1 MTTREV
7 EHEITVGAPAAAVYQ
22 LLADVTN
29 WPRIFPPT
37 IHVDQVEA
45 EGAEEKI
52 RIWAT
57 ANGQPKNWTS
67 RRTLDP
73 EGLRIT
79 FRQEVPAEPVQ
90 HMGGTWI
97 IEPLGETESRVRLL
111 HDYSAI
117 NDDAHDLLWI
127 ARAVDKNSTSEL
139 AALKVNVEA
148 VHAAETEELTF
159 SFTDTVQVEGAARD
173 LFDFI
178 NEAQLWAE
186 RLPHVA
192 VVRLAEDTPGLQ
204 ELEMDTRAKDGSVHT
219 TKSYR
224 VVFPHDKI
232 VYKQVTLPALM
243 TLHTGEWTF
252 VENDEGTAAS
262 SQHTVSLRTENIA
275 RILGDEATVADA
287 RAYVHTAL
295 STNSCATLAHAK
307 TYAESR
313 AYAESKAS

>member
-7 EHEITVGAPAAAVYQ
+7 EHEITIDAPAAAVYE

-37 IHVDQVEA
+37 IHVDRL
-45 EGAEEKI
+45 EEQGDEERI

-67 RRTLDP
+67 RRTLDAG
-73 EGLRIT
+73 GLTIT
-79 FRQEVPAEPVQ
+79 FRQEIPAPPVK

-97 IEPLGETESRVRLL
+97 IEPLGEAASRVRLL

-117 NDDAHDLLWI
+117 GDDPHDLLWI
-127 ARAVDKNSTSEL
+127 ERAVDKNSTSEL
-139 AALKVNVEA
+139 AALKENVER
-148 VHAAETEELTF
+148 VHAADTEELTF
-159 SFTDTVQVEGAARD
+159 SFTDTVQIDGSAKDV
-173 LFDFI
+173 FDFI
-178 NEAQLWAE
+178 NEADQWAE

-192 VVRLAEDTPGLQ
+192 VVRLTEDTPGLQ

-224 VVFPHDKI
+224 VVFPHHKI
-232 VYKQVTLPALM
+232 AYKQVTLPALM

-252 VENDEGTAAS
+252 VETEDGTSAS
-262 SQHTVSLRTENIA
+262 SQHTVTINTDNIA
-275 RILGDEATVADA
+275 RILGADATVADA

-295 STNSCATLAHAK
+295 STNSSATLSHAK
-307 TYAESR
+307 
-313 AYAESKAS
+313 AYAEQKKA